1 MSGPADSSSPP
12 TRKSEIKVK
21 VLQDRIIQLERDILD
36 REQAAYERLDAIAKS
51 SEALQSHYH
60 RAIEEQTV
68 LAAALEQS
76 HAQARVLQQ
85 SLDLSDS
92 QLDDLRIAYSTV
104 SSRLEDLRAGF
115 DREVNEK
122 MQLVE
127 ECEDLRSQ
135 LSDLAGVNELNS
147 RLLLSIRDLDQV
159 VGQAEARCKALPPLS
174 TLKDV
179 HHLREM
185 LSESE
190 LRISELSISMESERG
205 HFDSERDSH
214 LQELDGLRSS
224 LSAAERDYGELLH
237 KFQALE
243 CQLQEKSQLV
253 QTLSAANQL
262 LGDDART
269 LEDQVST
276 RDTAIKSLELKL
288 EEASRLLQDHLAL
301 DEAHQQL
308 LQTNHALAA
317 QVQSLSGRENDLLEE
332 IRDLNA
338 HVIAPQRVRLDQL
351 EATIAELSSTITRLN
366 GVVEENQ
373 NLKREME
380 LLRIDSSINE
390 QALDQQLRLTEAQR
404 QSAETRCHEISIAL
418 DQANLEIS
426 TQRDSFHQFQ
436 DGLKN
441 QLLSL
446 REALSSDS

>member
-60 RAIEEQTV
+60 RAIEEQAI

-76 HAQARVLQQ
+76 HAQVRVLQQ

-92 QLDDLRIAYSTV
+92 QLNDLRIAYSTV
-104 SSRLEDLRAGF
+104 SSRLDDLRAGF

-135 LSDLAGVNELNS
+135 LSDLAGVNDFNS

-174 TLKDV
+174 TLNDV
-179 HHLREM
+179 HHLRVM

-190 LRISELSISMESERG
+190 LRISELSISMESERV
-205 HFDSERDSH
+205 HFDSVRDTH

-269 LEDQVST
+269 LEDQ
-276 RDTAIKSLELKL
+276 
-288 EEASRLLQDHLAL
+288 
-301 DEAHQQL
+301 
-308 LQTNHALAA
+308 
-317 QVQSLSGRENDLLEE
+317 
-332 IRDLNA
+332 
-338 HVIAPQRVRLDQL
+338 
-351 EATIAELSSTITRLN
+351 
-366 GVVEENQ
+366 
-373 NLKREME
+373 
-380 LLRIDSSINE
+380 
-390 QALDQQLRLTEAQR
+390 
-404 QSAETRCHEISIAL
+404 
-418 DQANLEIS
+418 IS

-436 DGLKN
+436 DGLKD